1 MKRATPIVLCVLLS
15 ACFSES
21 GLTDEFQ
28 DATNAIDDLV
38 DAIAD
43 EGPVR
48 DAVARV
54 RDTVDEAD
62 AALEAYRENPNAET
76 RQALEDAE
84 QRMSDAGGARG
95 AGGQLNPSVT
105 RSGPSSTVWRTS
117 ATTSRASS
125 RTDPFSP
132 VRTRV
137 SERSTTSR

>member
-1 MKRATPIVLCVLLS
+1 MPTPVRGYGSGMKRATVIVLCVLLS

-38 DAIAD
+38 EAIGD

-48 DAVARV
+48 EAVARV

-62 AALEAYRENPNAET
+62 AALEAYRENPSAET

-84 QRMSDAGGARG
+84 RRMNDAREELEGLVDSAPEPIRDAIQTVIDRLANLRDDVARE
-95 AGGQLNPSVT
+95 LE
-105 RSGPSSTVWRTS
+105 
-117 ATTSRASS
+117 
-125 RTDPFSP
+125 D
-132 VRTRV
+132 
-137 SERSTTSR
+137 

>member
-1 MKRATPIVLCVLLS
+1 MKRATVIGLCVLLT

-21 GLTDEFQ
+21 GLTDEFR

-38 DAIAD
+38 EAIGD

-48 DAVARV
+48 EAVARV

-84 QRMSDAGGARG
+84 QRMSDAREELEGLVDSAPEPVQDAIR
-95 AGGQLNPSVT
+95 
-105 RSGPSSTVWRTS
+105 TVIDRL
-117 ATTSRASS
+117 ANLRDDISRELE
-125 RTDPFSP
+125 D
-132 VRTRV
+132 
-137 SERSTTSR
+137 